1 MSAVT
6 ATARSVLLL
15 TWLAVLGA
23 CVSAHPPASNLTAS
37 PEQYS
42 AGAAAPTESTADGS
56 TQHLDAGAKP
66 VPDWWGAYRCDV
78 LNALVE
84 EGLAHSPSLAA
95 AQATLKATHEQLRSQ
110 IGQNLFPNI
119 DLGFAPSRQRALGI
133 PVLPQPT
140 FLYNVFALEAQATYR
155 FDFFGA
161 SINADRALA
170 HQVEQ
175 QSFQFDATRRAL
187 ATNIVIATVNAAVLN
202 ETVAADEALV
212 SMAEEYAQQLAA
224 REKLGSVS
232 HDEALAAE
240 LSAANLA
247 AALPV
252 TRAQLLAVRHA
263 QAVLLGRTPD
273 QAPLPLPL
281 ESLHQPE
288 DVPVSVPS
296 DLLHQRPDILA
307 SEAAMHA
314 AANEAGAAAAL
325 LYPSFTL
332 SAAYGRGGFDWS
344 TFTSPA
350 GAIWSVGATVTQPL
364 FHGGALRAQKRQYA
378 QLYDASQA
386 AYRQTVLA
394 AFENVADTLASL
406 EADADALDQSRRA
419 AEAALQTRR
428 DTEARYRLGALPW
441 VAALSASQ
449 QYESAR
455 ASLARARGA
464 RLADTASLFQSM
476 GEIPVAR
483 RHGLFLE

>member
-1 MSAVT
+1 MSAV
-6 ATARSVLLL
+6 AAIARSALLL
-15 TWLAVLGA
+15 AWAPFLAA
-23 CVSAHPPASNLTAS
+23 CVGARPPASNLTDS
-37 PEQYS
+37 PAQYS
-42 AGAAAPTESTADGS
+42 AGGAMHSESTADDS
-56 TQHLDAGAKP
+56 TQRLKLGASP
-66 VPDWWGAYRCDV
+66 VPDWWRLYQCDA
-78 LNALVE
+78 LDALVE

-119 DLGFAPSRQRALGI
+119 DVGFAPSRQRALGL
-133 PVLPQPT
+133 PVLSQPT
-140 FLYNVFALEAQATYR
+140 FLYNVFALEAQASYK

-187 ATNIVIATVNAAVLN
+187 ATNIVIATINAAVLQ
-202 ETVAADEALV
+202 ETVAANEALV
-212 SMAEEYAQQLAA
+212 ALAEEYAQQLAA

-247 AALPV
+247 ATLPAL
-252 TRAQLLAVRHA
+252 RAQLLAVRHA

-273 QAPLPLPL
+273 QAPSPLSL
-281 ESLHQPE
+281 EALHVPE

-307 SEAAMHA
+307 AEAGMRA

-325 LYPSFTL
+325 LYPSFAL

-378 QLYDASQA
+378 QLYEASQS

-406 EADADALDQSRRA
+406 EADADALDQSGRA
-419 AEAALQTRR
+419 AEAALQTQR
-428 DTEARYRLGALPW
+428 DTQARYHLGALPW

-449 QYESAR
+449 QYESAL

-476 GEIPVAR
+476 GEIPVTR
-483 RHGLFLE
+483 KHGLFLD

>member
-1 MSAVT
+1 MSAV
-6 ATARSVLLL
+6 AAMARIALFL
-15 TWLAVLGA
+15 TWAVVLAA
-23 CVSAHPPASNLTAS
+23 CVSARPPAPSLTDS
-37 PEQYS
+37 PGQYS
-42 AGAAAPTESTADGS
+42 ASGAMRTESTSDDS
-56 TQHLDAGAKP
+56 TQRLNVGARP
-66 VPDWWGAYRCDV
+66 VPDWWHLYKCDA
-78 LNALVE
+78 LDALVE

-119 DLGFAPSRQRALGI
+119 DLGFAPSRQRALGL

-140 FLYNVFALEAQATYR
+140 FLYSVFALEAQASYK

-161 SINADRALA
+161 SITADRALA
-170 HQVEQ
+170 QQVEQ
-175 QSFQFDATRRAL
+175 QYFQFDATRRAL
-187 ATNIVIATVNAAVLN
+187 ATNIVIATINAAVLQ
-202 ETVAADEALV
+202 ESVAASESLVAL
-212 SMAEEYAQQLAA
+212 AEEYAQQLAA

-240 LSAANLA
+240 VSAANLA
-247 AALPV
+247 ATLSAL
-252 TRAQLLAVRHA
+252 RAELLAVRHA

-273 QAPLPLPL
+273 QAPSPLRF
-281 ESLHQPE
+281 EALHVPE

-364 FHGGALRAQKRQYA
+364 FHGGALRAQKRQYE
-378 QLYDASQA
+378 QLYEASQS

-406 EADADALDQSRRA
+406 QADGDVLDQARRA
-419 AEAALQTRR
+419 ADAALQAQS
-428 DTEARYRLGALPW
+428 DTQARYHLGALPW
-441 VAALSASQ
+441 VATLSAGQ

-464 RLADTASLFQSM
+464 RLVDTASLFQSM
-476 GEIPVAR
+476 GEVPAPR
-483 RHGLFLE
+483 KHGLLLD

>member
-1 MSAVT
+1 
-6 ATARSVLLL
+6 
-15 TWLAVLGA
+15 
-23 CVSAHPPASNLTAS
+23 
-37 PEQYS
+37 
-42 AGAAAPTESTADGS
+42 
-56 TQHLDAGAKP
+56 
-66 VPDWWGAYRCDV
+66 
-78 LNALVE
+78 
-84 EGLAHSPSLAA
+84 
-95 AQATLKATHEQLRSQ
+95 
-110 IGQNLFPNI
+110 
-119 DLGFAPSRQRALGI
+119 
-133 PVLPQPT
+133 
-140 FLYNVFALEAQATYR
+140 
-155 FDFFGA
+155 
-161 SINADRALA
+161 
-170 HQVEQ
+170 
-175 QSFQFDATRRAL
+175 
-187 ATNIVIATVNAAVLN
+187 
-202 ETVAADEALV
+202 VAANEALV
-212 SMAEEYAQQLAA
+212 ALAEEYAQQLAA

-247 AALPV
+247 ATLPAL
-252 TRAQLLAVRHA
+252 RAQLLAVRHA

-273 QAPLPLPL
+273 QAPSPLSL
-281 ESLHQPE
+281 EALHVPE

-307 SEAAMHA
+307 AEAGMRA

-325 LYPSFTL
+325 LYPSFAL

-378 QLYDASQA
+378 QLYEASQS

-406 EADADALDQSRRA
+406 EADADALDQSGRA
-419 AEAALQTRR
+419 AEAALQTQR
-428 DTEARYRLGALPW
+428 DTQARYHLGALPW

-449 QYESAR
+449 QYESAL

-476 GEIPVAR
+476 GEIPVTR
-483 RHGLFLE
+483 KHGLFLD

>member
-1 MSAVT
+1 M
-6 ATARSVLLL
+6 
-15 TWLAVLGA
+15 
-23 CVSAHPPASNLTAS
+23 PA
-37 PEQYS
+37 
-42 AGAAAPTESTADGS
+42 ESTADDS
-56 TQHLDAGAKP
+56 TQRLNVGATP
-66 VPDWWGAYRCDV
+66 VPDWWRLYQCDA
-78 LNALVE
+78 LDALVE
-84 EGLAHSPSLAA
+84 EGLAHSPSLAT

-119 DLGFAPSRQRALGI
+119 DVAFAPSRQRALGL

-140 FLYNVFALEAQATYR
+140 FLYNVFALEAQASYR

-187 ATNIVIATVNAAVLN
+187 ATNIVIATINAAVLQ
-202 ETVAADEALV
+202 ETVAAYEVLVAL
-212 SMAEEYAQQLAA
+212 AEENAQQLAA

-240 LSAANLA
+240 VSAANIA
-247 AALPV
+247 ATLPGL
-252 TRAQLLAVRHA
+252 RAQLLAVRHA
-263 QAVLLGRTPD
+263 QAVLLGRSPD

-281 ESLHQPE
+281 ESLHVPE

-307 SEAAMHA
+307 AEAGMRA

-325 LYPSFTL
+325 LYPSITL

-378 QLYDASQA
+378 QLYEASQS
-386 AYRQTVLA
+386 AYRQTILA

-406 EADADALDQSRRA
+406 EADAESLDQSRRA
-419 AEAALQTRR
+419 ADAALQTQR
-428 DTEARYRLGALPW
+428 DTQARYRLGALPW
-441 VAALSASQ
+441 VAALSAGQ

-464 RLADTASLFQSM
+464 RLADTGSLFQSM
-476 GEIPVAR
+476 GEVPVAR
-483 RHGLFLE
+483 KHGLFPD

>member
-1 MSAVT
+1 M
-6 ATARSVLLL
+6 
-15 TWLAVLGA
+15 
-23 CVSAHPPASNLTAS
+23 
-37 PEQYS
+37 
-42 AGAAAPTESTADGS
+42 
-56 TQHLDAGAKP
+56 GAKP
-66 VPDWWGAYRCDV
+66 VPDWWRLYQCEALD
-78 LNALVE
+78 ALVD

-140 FLYNVFALEAQATYR
+140 FLYNVFALEAQASYR

-187 ATNIVIATVNAAVLN
+187 ATNIVMATINAAVLQ
-202 ETVAADEALV
+202 ESVAANDSLVAL
-212 SMAEEYAQQLAA
+212 AEEYAQQLAA
-224 REKLGSVS
+224 REKLGGVS

-240 LSAANLA
+240 VSAANLA
-247 AALPV
+247 ATLPGL
-252 TRAQLLAVRHA
+252 RAQLLAVRHA
-263 QAVLLGRTPD
+263 QAVLLGRTPN
-273 QAPLPLPL
+273 QAPLPLAL
-281 ESLHQPE
+281 EALHVPE

-378 QLYDASQA
+378 QLYEASQS

-394 AFENVADTLASL
+394 AFENVADTFASL
-406 EADADALDQSRRA
+406 QADTDALDQSRRA
-419 AEAALQTRR
+419 ADAALQTQS

-441 VAALSASQ
+441 VAALSAGQ

-476 GEIPVAR
+476 GEVPVAR
-483 RHGLFLE
+483 KHGLFLD